1 MEIVPCGD
9 VSSTCMSPLLPP
21 VVNVRVA
28 ITCSRKWMSL
38 PPYKNVIVKGLSAVA
53 VLYME
58 KKTLQLVN
66 FHFVTSL
73 SLANHVFVPTICM
86 GNRLEKK
93 LCILT

>member
-1 MEIVPCGD
+1 MFKKVDITAPIQECYRQRAQCS
-9 VSSTCMSPLLPP
+9 SSTIC
-21 VVNVRVA
+21 
-28 ITCSRKWMSL
+28 
-38 PPYKNVIVKGLSAVA
+38 
-53 VLYME
+53 ME

-93 LCILT
+93 VMHTDLITFGIGVHNIYL